1 MKYKWIVKNA
11 YINFKLNNLYML
23 INPSHKIYLKK
34 DMCYCFEIY
43 IKYRIF
49 NNCILVC
56 DMLDNW
62 WKLISST
69 LHLDKSHIKYNYL
82 SNTFIVSDFELGI
95 KLESNL
101 LTKFNFEFYNGLIL
115 NQLSITNGLSL
126 KRENYNK
133 SLKFSNCKFN
143 KEFCIARINISK
155 QIVFEN
161 IYFLENVF
169 IEWVNFNE
177 NSCLRFFKC
186 NFKKQCN
193 FKYNIFYNEID
204 FLDIYAKEL
213 ILEQNI
219 FNKFLY
225 IQNSTINNIN
235 LWKNKFKNRCYFM
248 DSVFGN
254 KNNENIK
261 LNFSN
266 AHFEDNAYFNNSE
279 FYSYA
284 DFHECEFDDI
294 ACFYGVKFYKAP
306 NFSACYFKEP
316 KAVNLINVDIDKL
329 DFKSVEKYI
338 EDNYKDESYKN
349 ETKGIQDEKEI
360 FKIQNE
366 YRLRYAK
373 NLKDSFRVIK
383 DVLITQ
389 NNTLEAQEWHK
400 LELYAK
406 EKELEIQLSK
416 NKNDNLKKESKNQVY
431 NPKDYEKF
439 NYSKIISLIIFLLK
453 TIGYLSVNILII
465 IELVL
470 VAPFFTIMFYCV
482 YVVFF
487 IYKILTFI
495 LKSFY
500 PLDINKFIIFW
511 RIKFNKIKRKLIV
524 SGRKMLDFTLWFDCV
539 LLQVYRNTSNHHTN
553 FLKILNFTILM
564 ISLYA
569 FMGFVFSKTINFIS
583 SFNSVSIII
592 ANYFILFALIM
603 VFFNVKRQLYQQGSI
618 LFFGIFGIFIILMMS
633 FLLPVYIPTFCFLVY
648 FASILF
654 FYLLFL
660 CEIKLFV
667 FILRLVAYGC
677 LIVVIILKPQLINPF
692 VGIFSSDKL
701 YESQFEKSLN
711 DLNASAIVNLAS
723 ILQNDFNLHLK
734 DQNISFT
741 ELNSAKALIMANKE
755 KLKEIL
761 SKVYNDKYESDY
773 KKVLNELENN
783 TSNVK
788 NIIEEI
794 DNKNNNSVVSA
805 QLNKFLKLNFSQE
818 IDILYAIKSNFS
830 ISEKLSPEQM
840 ALFDQKDSQDKLKSV
855 LALLK
860 FKSSF
865 EGILKII
872 NQDEITENTIKST
885 GVLYGIILLLCI
897 FSLQKTARKNSIV
910 PS

>member
-1 MKYKWIVKNA
+1 MERNIYEIELEIPNSGIFIMGLENENLIISLDLAKFECKK
-11 YINFKLNNLYML
+11 KLNAGELAKPLHPYIIYEVLEKN
-23 INPSHKIYLKK
+23 NKNNFNGVKII
-34 DMCYCFEIY
+34 D
-43 IKYRIF
+43 
-49 NNCILVC
+49 
-56 DMLDNW
+56 
-62 WKLISST
+62 
-69 LHLDKSHIKYNYL
+69 
-82 SNTFIVSDFELGI
+82 
-95 KLESNL
+95 
-101 LTKFNFEFYNGLIL
+101 
-115 NQLSITNGLSL
+115 
-126 KRENYNK
+126 KRENENNIIYYFNFRLILKENEDNK
-133 SLKFSNCKFN
+133 NKEALKTLSFMQNFIPAYFFSYQIIGDSKAIPKNVLEYLKNRYGYEGKNYKSIFKKEVYINCNCFERLNFSHCEFESKVSLRFLKDNKYKEFHNGVDFSNCIFKNEVDFSYFASGTPLPDN
-143 KEFCIARINISK
+143 KYYNNAQNTLFKDCIFENKVDFHNSK
-155 QIVFEN
+155 ITNN
-161 IYFLENVF
+161 IYFN
-169 IEWVNFNE
+169 
-177 NSCLRFFKC
+177 
-186 NFKKQCN
+186 
-193 FKYNIFYNEID
+193 
-204 FLDIYAKEL
+204 
-213 ILEQNI
+213 
-219 FNKFLY
+219 
-225 IQNSTINNIN
+225 
-235 LWKNKFKNRCYFM
+235 
-248 DSVFGN
+248 
-254 KNNENIK
+254 
-261 LNFSN
+261 N
-266 AHFEDNAYFNNSE
+266 AHFKDYV
-279 FYSYA
+279 
-284 DFHECEFDDI
+284 DFHECEFEKT
-294 ACFYGVKFYKAP
+294 ASFYGVRFEKVP

-316 KAVNLINVDIDKL
+316 KAVNLTNANIDKL
-329 DFKSVEKYI
+329 DFKSLEQYI

-366 YRLRYAK
+366 HQLRYAK

-389 NNTLEAQEWHK
+389 NNKLEVQEWHK

-439 NYSKIISLIIFLLK
+439 NYSKIIPLIIFLLK
-453 TIGYLSVNILII
+453 IIGHLSVNILIFV
-465 IELVL
+465 ELVL

-524 SGRKMLDFTLWFDCV
+524 SGRKMLDFTLWSDCV

-569 FMGFVFSKTINFIS
+569 FMGFVFSKTINFIL

-592 ANYFILFALIM
+592 ASYIILLVFALM
-603 VFFNVKRQLYQQGSI
+603 LVNVKKQLYQYGVILIFMLCGAFTISMI
-618 LFFGIFGIFIILMMS
+618 LFLS
-633 FLLPVYIPTFCFLVY
+633 SEYISIFCFLIY
-648 FASILF
+648 FLGVLIFYLF
-654 FYLLFL
+654 FI
-660 CEIKLFV
+660 CKIKLFIFLV
-667 FILRLVAYGC
+667 RFFAYMIFIAT
-677 LIVVIILKPQLINPF
+677 IITKPQFINPF
-692 VGIFSSDKL
+692 TGVFSSDKL
-701 YESQFEKSLN
+701 YESKFEKRLN
-711 DLNASAIVNLAS
+711 DLNTSAIM
-723 ILQNDFNLHLK
+723 ILTDISQDNFNLPSK
-734 DQNISFT
+734 DQNISLT
-741 ELNSAKALIMANKE
+741 ELNSAKALIIANKE

-761 SKVYNDKYESDY
+761 SKVYNDKYVSDY

-818 IDILYAIKSNFS
+818 IDILYAIKSNFF

-840 ALFDQKDSQDKLKSV
+840 AIFDQKDSQDKLKSV

-885 GVLYGIILLLCI
+885 SVLYSIMLLLCI

>member
-1 MKYKWIVKNA
+1 
-11 YINFKLNNLYML
+11 
-23 INPSHKIYLKK
+23 
-34 DMCYCFEIY
+34 
-43 IKYRIF
+43 
-49 NNCILVC
+49 
-56 DMLDNW
+56 
-62 WKLISST
+62 
-69 LHLDKSHIKYNYL
+69 
-82 SNTFIVSDFELGI
+82 
-95 KLESNL
+95 
-101 LTKFNFEFYNGLIL
+101 
-115 NQLSITNGLSL
+115 
-126 KRENYNK
+126 
-133 SLKFSNCKFN
+133 
-143 KEFCIARINISK
+143 
-155 QIVFEN
+155 
-161 IYFLENVF
+161 
-169 IEWVNFNE
+169 
-177 NSCLRFFKC
+177 
-186 NFKKQCN
+186 
-193 FKYNIFYNEID
+193 
-204 FLDIYAKEL
+204 
-213 ILEQNI
+213 LEQNI

-431 NPKDYEKF
+431 NPKDYEKINSSRLKTLKSKLMPLIF
-439 NYSKIISLIIFLLK
+439 YSLLPMAHTLFLPFYLFCTIFIIIKIITK
-453 TIGYLSVNILII
+453 ILIKI
-465 IELVL
+465 SKL
-470 VAPFFTIMFYCV
+470 FY
-482 YVVFF
+482 YFY
-487 IYKILTFI
+487 I
-495 LKSFY
+495 SFR
-500 PLDINKFIIFW
+500 PLEWNKFIIFW
-511 RIKFNKIKRKLIV
+511 KVKFNHCIKKLMTF
-524 SGRKMLDFTLWFDCV
+524 GRKMLDFTLWFDCI

-564 ISLYA
+564 ISSYA
-569 FMGFVFSKTINFIS
+569 IFGLLFLNNMDFILSFGPMTIAAMNYIVLLMLLIIFIS
-583 SFNSVSIII
+583 
-592 ANYFILFALIM
+592 LT
-603 VFFNVKRQLYQQGSI
+603 RQLYQHGAI
-618 LFFGIFGIFIILMMS
+618 LLFLIYGLFIISIVS
-633 FLLPVYIPTFCFLVY
+633 FLSPIYIPAFYFLIY
-648 FASILF
+648 FVGILIS
-654 FYLLFL
+654 YLLFI
-660 CEIKLFV
+660 CKIKLFV
-667 FILRLVAYGC
+667 FISRLFAYIC
-677 LIVVIILKPQLINPF
+677 LIGVVILKPQLINPF

-701 YESQFEKSLN
+701 YESKFEKRLN
-711 DLNASAIVNLAS
+711 DLNTSAIINLAS

-741 ELNSAKALIMANKE
+741 ELNSAKALIIANKE

-761 SKVYNDKYESDY
+761 SKVYNDKYVSDY

-805 QLNKFLKLNFSQE
+805 QLNKFLKLNFNQE

>member
-1 MKYKWIVKNA
+1 
-11 YINFKLNNLYML
+11 
-23 INPSHKIYLKK
+23 
-34 DMCYCFEIY
+34 
-43 IKYRIF
+43 
-49 NNCILVC
+49 
-56 DMLDNW
+56 
-62 WKLISST
+62 
-69 LHLDKSHIKYNYL
+69 
-82 SNTFIVSDFELGI
+82 
-95 KLESNL
+95 
-101 LTKFNFEFYNGLIL
+101 
-115 NQLSITNGLSL
+115 
-126 KRENYNK
+126 
-133 SLKFSNCKFN
+133 
-143 KEFCIARINISK
+143 
-155 QIVFEN
+155 
-161 IYFLENVF
+161 
-169 IEWVNFNE
+169 
-177 NSCLRFFKC
+177 
-186 NFKKQCN
+186 
-193 FKYNIFYNEID
+193 
-204 FLDIYAKEL
+204 
-213 ILEQNI
+213 
-219 FNKFLY
+219 
-225 IQNSTINNIN
+225 
-235 LWKNKFKNRCYFM
+235 
-248 DSVFGN
+248 
-254 KNNENIK
+254 
-261 LNFSN
+261 
-266 AHFEDNAYFNNSE
+266 
-279 FYSYA
+279 
-284 DFHECEFDDI
+284 
-294 ACFYGVKFYKAP
+294 
-306 NFSACYFKEP
+306 
-316 KAVNLINVDIDKL
+316 
-329 DFKSVEKYI
+329 
-338 EDNYKDESYKN
+338 
-349 ETKGIQDEKEI
+349 
-360 FKIQNE
+360 
-366 YRLRYAK
+366 
-373 NLKDSFRVIK
+373 DSFRVIK
-383 DVLITQ
+383 DVLINQ

-865 EGILKII
+865 EGILEVI
-872 NQDEITENTIKST
+872 NQDEIIQNIIKST
-885 GVLYGIILLLCI
+885 SVLYSIILLLCI

>member
-1 MKYKWIVKNA
+1 SLSELENLKNSYGYEGKNYKSIFKKEV
-11 YINFKLNNLYML
+11 YINYSCLERIVFSNCEFKSKISLHKIDN
-23 INPSHKIYLKK
+23 SHKIAFCNGI
-34 DMCYCFEIY
+34 DFA
-43 IKYRIF
+43 
-49 NNCILVC
+49 NCIFEDDVNFKRFVSGTPLP
-56 DMLDNW
+56 DN
-62 WKLISST
+62 
-69 LHLDKSHIKYNYL
+69 KY
-82 SNTFIVSDFELGI
+82 
-95 KLESNL
+95 
-101 LTKFNFEFYNGLIL
+101 YNNERDTI
-115 NQLSITNGLSL
+115 
-126 KRENYNK
+126 
-133 SLKFSNCKFN
+133 
-143 KEFCIARINISK
+143 
-155 QIVFEN
+155 FEN
-161 IYFLENVF
+161 
-169 IEWVNFNE
+169 
-177 NSCLRFFKC
+177 C
-186 NFKKQCN
+186 
-193 FKYNIFYNEID
+193 
-204 FLDIYAKEL
+204 
-213 ILEQNI
+213 I
-219 FNKFLY
+219 FNK
-225 IQNSTINNIN
+225 
-235 LWKNKFKNRCYFM
+235 R
-248 DSVFGN
+248 V
-254 KNNENIK
+254 
-261 LNFSN
+261 
-266 AHFEDNAYFNNSE
+266 
-279 FYSYA
+279 
-284 DFHECEFDDI
+284 DFHNSKFVNSVYFTNSHFKDYVDFHACEFNKI
-294 ACFYGVKFYKAP
+294 ACFYGVTFDKAP

-338 EDNYKDESYKN
+338 EDNY
-349 ETKGIQDEKEI
+349 QDETCENKQEI
-360 FKIQNE
+360 TEEQRNNNCK
-366 YRLRYAK
+366 LKCAK

-389 NNTLEAQEWHK
+389 NNKLEVQEWHK

-439 NYSKIISLIIFLLK
+439 NYSKIIPLIIFLLK
-453 TIGYLSVNILII
+453 IIGHLSVNILIFV
-465 IELVL
+465 ELVL

-524 SGRKMLDFTLWFDCV
+524 SGRKMLDFTLWSDCV

-569 FMGFVFSKTINFIS
+569 FMGFVFSKTINFIL

-592 ANYFILFALIM
+592 ASYIILLVFALM
-603 VFFNVKRQLYQQGSI
+603 LVNVKKQLYQYGFILIFMLCGAFTISMI
-618 LFFGIFGIFIILMMS
+618 LFLS
-633 FLLPVYIPTFCFLVY
+633 SEYISIFCFLIY
-648 FASILF
+648 FLGVLIFYLF
-654 FYLLFL
+654 FI
-660 CEIKLFV
+660 CKIKLFIFLV
-667 FILRLVAYGC
+667 RFFAYMIFIAT
-677 LIVVIILKPQLINPF
+677 IITKPQFINPF
-692 VGIFSSDKL
+692 TGVFSSDKL
-701 YESQFEKSLN
+701 YESKFEKRLN
-711 DLNASAIVNLAS
+711 DLNTSAIM
-723 ILQNDFNLHLK
+723 ILTDISQDNFNLPSK
-734 DQNISFT
+734 DQNISLT
-741 ELNSAKALIMANKE
+741 ELNSAKALIIANKE

-761 SKVYNDKYESDY
+761 SKVYNDKYVSDY

-855 LALLK
+855 LTLLK

-865 EGILKII
+865 EGILEVI
-872 NQDEITENTIKST
+872 NQDEIIQNIIKST
-885 GVLYGIILLLCI
+885 SVLYSIILLLCI